1 MTPHL
6 LDNPVWASLSSRHAA
21 LAIHADG
28 AMRYPADVAPFV
40 GVAAG
45 DAQATAAVEMLVA
58 RGELVC
64 FVGAAPPLSARP
76 GVSSNRCRS
85 RR

>member
-28 AMRYPADVAPFV
+28 AMRYPSDVALQFV
-40 GVAAG
+40 NY
-45 DAQATAAVEMLVA
+45 
-58 RGELVC
+58 R
-64 FVGAAPPLSARP
+64 
-76 GVSSNRCRS
+76 
-85 RR
+85 